1 MNSYRN
7 IGDLMG
13 YFGITSSPVFAEYYN
28 DIFAKG
34 ENQDLDI
41 RGASWGRLQDVF
53 TYEMW
58 ERYNNL
64 EVMATFVD
72 LYSDPRPIG
81 GSVKFNKLTG
91 NIPRH
96 KAIVTID
103 EVDVTEKKH
112 QLYGIRSALA
122 GSAGVENQVT
132 SDLEDY
138 LYEKVSALTTAHK
151 NTVNYMVG
159 QIKSKLDF
167 KLDDKTSK
175 NGIKQLEF
183 PSHVPDENRKTT
195 KFWTVEANGTVT
207 YNNEVNPVEYI
218 QQLVYDIK
226 NDPYHSY
233 DNVVLEMNRKS
244 FILLLKHPAWTKTIA
259 YALNGGFYLT
269 PGNDA
274 NATAYGANWLLTAS
288 LEAKVNIFKQICDID
303 DVLLSTAITSTEVT
317 VVQEG
322 VAPSLRR
329 DKMECFEEGRML
341 LRPAGNILTI
351 IPVAPNRP
359 DYQAVI
365 STDIFGGRGLME
377 YWYEPREKVA
387 TWRSELTCLPVFTAP
402 SLIYNVAFV
411 DDQRPEKISLIGG
424 GTPVATVASTSKKS
438 SKASVL

>member
-13 YFGITSSPVFAEYYN
+13 YFGIKSSPEFTEFYN
-28 DIFAKG
+28 TVFAKG

-41 RGASWGRLQDVF
+41 RGARWGRLQDVF

-58 ERYNNL
+58 ERYNNV

-81 GSVKFNKLTG
+81 GSVKYNKLSG
-91 NIPRH
+91 SIPRH
-96 KAIVTID
+96 KAIVTLD

-122 GSAGVENQVT
+122 GTAGAEAQVRA
-132 SDLEDY
+132 DLEDY
-138 LYEKVSALTTAHK
+138 LYDKIAALPNAHK
-151 NTVNYMVG
+151 NTINYMVG

-175 NGIKQLEF
+175 RGIKQLEF
-183 PSHVPDENRKTT
+183 PSHVPDENRRTT
-195 KFWTVEANGTVT
+195 KFWTVAADGQIT
-207 YNNEVNPVEYI
+207 YNESVNPVEYI
-218 QQLVYDIK
+218 QQLVYEIK
-226 NDPYHSY
+226 NHPFHSY
-233 DNVVLEMNRKS
+233 DRVAVEFNRKS
-244 FILLLKHPAWTKTIA
+244 FVTLLKHPAWTKAIA

-274 NATAYGANWLLTAS
+274 NVAAYGANWLLTAS
-288 LEAKVNIFKQICDID
+288 LEAKINIFKQICDID
-303 DVLLSTAITSTEVT
+303 EVLLSTAVTATEVT
-317 VVQEG
+317 VQQDEA
-322 VAPSLRR
+322 APSLRR
-329 DKMECFEEGRML
+329 DKMDCFEEGRML
-341 LRPAGNILTI
+341 VRPVGDIITI

-359 DYQAVI
+359 DYSAVV
-365 STDIFGGRGLME
+365 STDIFGGRGIIE

-402 SLIYNVAFV
+402 SLVYNVAFV
-411 DDQRPEKISLIGG
+411 EDNRPQTLSVLGG
-424 GTPVATVASTSKKS
+424 GVAVAAATTKKTSAKTT
-438 SKASVL
+438 L